1 MDSRVAANIDIAP
14 TIYQATG
21 INPGYTVDG
30 RSLLDNWQRRW
41 LLLEFQDPDIPQIPP
56 WYSYLA
62 PGDRQYVHWSDGFIE
77 DYNLRSD
84 PAEMNASNAP
94 DPAIEAKLA
103 AAETCRGNSCP

>member
-30 RSLLDNWQRRW
+30 RSLLDNWQRKW

-62 PGDRQYVHWSDGFIE
+62 PGERQYVHWSDGFIE

-94 DPAIEAKLA
+94 DPSIEAKLA